1 MKAIRITI
9 DLWINEVEQK
19 WKKLPAR
26 KQNRYLIIGFVGY
39 LMATLLGLIFSLI

>member
-9 DLWINEVEQK
+9 DLWINEVEEK
-19 WKKLPAR
+19 WKKLPVR
-26 KQNRYLIIGFVGY
+26 KQNRYIVIGFVGY

>member
-9 DLWINEVEQK
+9 DLWINEVEEK
-19 WKKLPAR
+19 WKKLPVR
-26 KQNRYLIIGFVGY
+26 KQNRYIVIAFVGY